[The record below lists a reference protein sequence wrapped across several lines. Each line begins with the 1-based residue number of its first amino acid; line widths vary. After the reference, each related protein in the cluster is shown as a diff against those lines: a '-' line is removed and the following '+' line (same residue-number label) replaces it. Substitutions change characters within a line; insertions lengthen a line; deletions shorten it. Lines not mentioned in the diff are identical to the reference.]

1 MQKAILITGCSS
13 GIGLVTATD
22 LKQRGYRVIATC
34 RKAEDIAMLQQKGF
48 EVVRLDLD
56 DSESIQQAAAE
67 VLAMTGGK
75 LYALFNNGGYGVY
88 GRLNTISRRQFEQQF
103 STNLFGAHEL
113 TQRLLPSMLEQGEGR
128 IIQTSSVM
136 GIIST
141 PGRGLYAASKYALEA
156 WSDALRLELNGSGI
170 QVSLIEPGPISTA
183 FSDNV
188 SQTRSDSPVKNPPV
202 AKRFTLPP
210 EALIPILRHALE
222 SPRAKIRY
230 RVTLVTKVMAI
241 CKRLLPDRL
250 MDKILANKG

>member
-22 LKQRGYRVIATC
+22 LQQRGYRVIATC
-34 RKAEDIAMLQQKGF
+34 RKPEDVAILQQKGF

-56 DSESIQQAAAE
+56 DSDSIQQAATE
-67 VLAMTGGK
+67 VLAMTNGQ
-75 LYALFNNGGYGVY
+75 LYALFNNGGFGVY
-88 GRLNTISRRQFEQQF
+88 GRLETISRQQFERQF

-113 TQRLLPSMLEQGEGR
+113 TMLLLPAMIKQGTGR

-156 WSDALRLELNGSGI
+156 WSDALRLELDGTGV
-170 QVSLIEPGPISTA
+170 QVSLIEPGPISTS
-183 FSDNV
+183 FTNNVNQTQSDNL
-188 SQTRSDSPVKNPPV
+188 VKNPPI

-210 EALIPILRHALE
+210 EALIPIVRHALE
-222 SPRAKIRY
+222 SRQAKIRY

-241 CKRLLPDRL
+241 CKRFLPDRL
-250 MDKILANKG
+250 MDKILRNKG

>member
-1 MQKAILITGCSS
+1 MKKAVLITGCSS
-13 GIGLVTATD
+13 GIGLVTAID
-22 LKQRGYRVIATC
+22 LQQRGYRVIATC
-34 RKAEDIAMLQQKGF
+34 RKPEDMEMLKQKGF
-48 EVVRLDLD
+48 DVVLLDLD
-56 DSESIQQAAAE
+56 DSQSIQRAAE
-67 VLAMTGGK
+67 QVLVLTDSK
-75 LYALFNNGGYGVY
+75 LYGLFNNGGFGVY
-88 GRLNTISRRQFEQQF
+88 GRLETISRQQFEKQF

-113 TQRLLPSMLEQGEGR
+113 TMLLLPSMIKQGEGR

-156 WSDALRLELNGSGI
+156 WSDALRLELRGTGI

-188 SQTRSDSPVKNPPV
+188 NQTQDDKPVKNPPI

-210 EALIPILRHALE
+210 EALIPVVRHALE
-222 SPRAKIRY
+222 SSTAKIRY
-230 RVTLVTKVMAI
+230 RVTLVSKVMAV

>member
-34 RKAEDIAMLQQKGF
+34 RKAADIEMLQQKGF

-56 DSESIQQAAAE
+56 DSESIQQAATE
-67 VLAMTGGK
+67 VLTMTDGK

-88 GRLNTISRRQFEQQF
+88 GRLDTISRRQFEQQF

-113 TQRLLPSMLEQGEGR
+113 TQLLLPSMLKQGEGR

-156 WSDALRLELNGSGI
+156 WSDALRLELYGSGI

-188 SQTRSDSPVKNPPV
+188 NQTQSNSPVKNPPI

-210 EALIPILRHALE
+210 EALIPIVRHALE

-230 RVTLVTKVMAI
+230 RVTLVTKAMAI
-241 CKRLLPDRL
+241 FKRLLPDRL